1 MGSRRAP
8 FGGGGGYRGQGN
20 TAGTGLAP
28 TPPGAYVPVFGSA
41 AASGWARLGA
51 GIVDSILAA
60 AWTFAISFVL
70 FMLLYLAGDGDL
82 PSGLLIGYPLYFSY
96 RIGSTS
102 MWRAT
107 PGKAM
112 LGMRVV
118 DWHDREASAGQVWG
132 RELSLAIVSVI
143 PFVGFINLLMIAFSS
158 EHRGMHDRMS
168 STYVVR

>member
-1 MGSRRAP
+1 MDSDRAP
-8 FGGGGGYRGQGN
+8 FGGSGAYRGQGDP
-20 TAGTGLAP
+20 AGAGLAP
-28 TPPGAYVPVFGSA
+28 TPPGAYVPVLDPT

-51 GIVDSILAA
+51 GIVDSILGA

-70 FMLLYLAGDGDL
+70 LVLLYVAGYEDS
-82 PSGLLIGYPLYFSY
+82 PSGLLIGYPIYLSY
-96 RIGSTS
+96 RIGSTL

-132 RELSLAIVSVI
+132 RELSLAILSVI
-143 PFVGFINLLMIAFSS
+143 PLVGFINLLMIAFAM

-168 STYVVR
+168 STYVVK